1 MPQIKMPQITSG
13 RVVYSRTVQ
22 PAQYESKRAEVELAF
37 VVEDGESA
45 EDAVDA
51 VDAVAKIVKR
61 KALEIV
67 GLRQRRER

>member
-1 MPQIKMPQITSG
+1 MPQITSG

-22 PAQYESKRAEVELAF
+22 PAEYESKRAEVELAF

-45 EDAVDA
+45 EDAVS
-51 VDAVAKIVKR
+51 AVAKIVKR